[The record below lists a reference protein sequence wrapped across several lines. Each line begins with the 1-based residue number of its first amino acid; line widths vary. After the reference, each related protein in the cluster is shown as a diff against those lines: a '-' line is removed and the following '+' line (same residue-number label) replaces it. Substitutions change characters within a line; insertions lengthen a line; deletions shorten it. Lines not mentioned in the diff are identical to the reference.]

1 LKFIIALALSA
12 SLVGCGN
19 FDSAGSNSSQPSN
32 SPALG
37 EKSGAKIVVTKYDFF
52 TKGTSSASWELSAK
66 GSVQNIGSKD
76 AKDVVV
82 SFVCCQVSP
91 RCTIPFKAIV

>member
-1 LKFIIALALSA
+1 M
-12 SLVGCGN
+12 
-19 FDSAGSNSSQPSN
+19 
-32 SPALG
+32 
-37 EKSGAKIVVTKYDFF
+37 VTKYDFF

-82 SFVCCQVSP
+82 SFVCNDCVKGGDADMGGRIKAGNWIQMAETYAGSRDSIAYLAARSKCRNQDSIFLASGVS
-91 RCTIPFKAIV
+91 I